1 MLSPFFS
8 SHFSLSVLQFDMTLA
23 SFVTS
28 YLASFSVCLMV
39 EIPFSVI
46 QKLMFNR
53 TERPAEKTIY
63 ETTEAEAMKLSKK
76 IAECEDKPAKTF
88 G

>member
-1 MLSPFFS
+1 M
-8 SHFSLSVLQFDMTLA
+8 A

-28 YLASFSVCLMV
+28 YFFSFLVCLLV
-39 EIPFSVI
+39 EMPFSVI

-53 TERPAEKTIY
+53 NTERPEKTIY

-76 IAECEDKPAKTF
+76 IAECEEKPAKTF
-88 G
+88 A

>member
-1 MLSPFFS
+1 
-8 SHFSLSVLQFDMTLA
+8 
-23 SFVTS
+23 
-28 YLASFSVCLMV
+28 MV